1 MDITVWRNV
10 SLRRAVCEQAAPAQ
24 VIDTG
29 LVFSASGLGADA
41 VARASRLPT
50 PDHSVRGPLGALTSF
65 VAVSLLRHVT
75 RVRTASMLV
84 ASALQPG
91 LLEAGGITE
100 LARGTLAF
108 TSSFRESCLGAGTP
122 SAPVCAYQYLH
133 YDPHVLGI
141 YTFTS
146 CAAEAQALARAW
158 LRSVFGLDD
167 DVGHVQALCARTR
180 GDYVFSITMVNTR
193 AFLPRTPAW
202 QVSQDRNTP
211 ARSSR
216 VFALFRFE

>member
-1 MDITVWRNV
+1 M
-10 SLRRAVCEQAAPAQ
+10 
-24 VIDTG
+24 
-29 LVFSASGLGADA
+29 
-41 VARASRLPT
+41 
-50 PDHSVRGPLGALTSF
+50 
-65 VAVSLLRHVT
+65 
-75 RVRTASMLV
+75 
-84 ASALQPG
+84 
-91 LLEAGGITE
+91 
-100 LARGTLAF
+100 AF
-108 TSSFRESCLGAGTP
+108 TSSFRASCLGAGTP

-180 GDYVFSITMVNTR
+180 RDYVFSITMVNTR

-216 VFALFRFE
+216 VFVLFRFE